1 MIRVSAGLA
10 PKLFSIA
17 SNETT
22 TNGEKN
28 ELVDLVAESG
38 KVSRPLGG

>member
-17 SNETT
+17 S
-22 TNGEKN
+22 NGEKN